1 MPIKNKIHASIC
13 ALLLVIASFFAT
25 GTPSYAVPTQADL
38 DAARARLEELGQ
50 EMGAIQSNLMEAEG
64 ALEATRNRIDETNAS
79 IERTQAELTE
89 RRDVLGKRMRS
100 SYKSGSGTILDLFLS
115 ARDFEDIVNVIYYID
130 KVSESDARAIDE
142 IQQLEKQLE
151 EQRAELEAT
160 QKEQEGQITEIEAE
174 LQAYDAKL
182 AEAQAYYDQLDAE
195 IQAELARQAE
205 EEARRQAEQAASQQS
220 SGLSTV
226 VDALDAGGGGS
237 GDSGYPGESASSDDP
252 GETSAPSGG
261 SGNSVIASS
270 DVISNAYQLV
280 GMPYKTWWS
289 GRNYGPDADGYD
301 CCGLVATSYQMAGYS
316 TPYATSVSGLMS
328 WVQARGNWKSCNLS
342 NYQEVLNPGD
352 IIFCS
357 YGHVAIY
364 LGGEYMIHA
373 PYPGQYVCVAW
384 VYDCIGGGFGG

>member
-1 MPIKNKIHASIC
+1 MLIRNKLCSLIC
-13 ALLLVIASFFAT
+13 AFLLAFTSFFAFSL
-25 GTPSYAVPTQADL
+25 PSLAVPTQADL
-38 DAARARLEELGQ
+38 DAARAHLEELGQ
-50 EMGAIQSNLMEAEG
+50 KMSATQSSLMEASG
-64 ALEATRNRIDETNAS
+64 ALEMTRNKIDETNAS
-79 IERTQAELTE
+79 IEKTQAELTE
-89 RRDVLGKRMRS
+89 RRDILGKRMRS
-100 SYKSGSGTILDLFLS
+100 SYKSGSGTILDLVLG

-130 KVSESDARAIDE
+130 KMSESDARAIDE
-142 IQQLEKQLE
+142 IQQLERQLE
-151 EQRAELEAT
+151 EQKTELEAT
-160 QKEQEGQITEIEAE
+160 EKEQEGQIAEIESQ
-174 LQAYDAKL
+174 LQEYDAQV

-205 EEARRQAEQAASQQS
+205 EEAHRQAEQAAAQD
-220 SGLSTV
+220 SGLSTA
-226 VDALDAGGGGS
+226 VDTIETNSGGTSDPGGSSSS
-237 GDSGYPGESASSDDP
+237 GDSSGTSQQQNSIVASP
-252 GETSAPSGG
+252 
-261 SGNSVIASS
+261 

-301 CCGLVATSYQMAGYS
+301 CCGLVATAYQMAGYS

-328 WVQARGNWKSCNLS
+328 WVQGRGNWKSCNLS
-342 NYQEVLNPGD
+342 NYQDVLNPGD

>member
-1 MPIKNKIHASIC
+1 MLIRNKLCSLIC
-13 ALLLVIASFFAT
+13 AFLLAFTSFFAFSL
-25 GTPSYAVPTQADL
+25 PSLAVPTQADL
-38 DAARARLEELGQ
+38 DAARAHLEELGQ
-50 EMGAIQSNLMEAEG
+50 KMSATQSSLMEASG
-64 ALEATRNRIDETNAS
+64 ALEMTRNKIDETNAS
-79 IERTQAELTE
+79 IEKTQAELTE
-89 RRDVLGKRMRS
+89 RRDILGKRMRS
-100 SYKSGSGTILDLFLS
+100 SYKSGSGTILDLVLG

-130 KVSESDARAIDE
+130 KMSESDARTIDE
-142 IQQLEKQLE
+142 IQQLERQLE
-151 EQRAELEAT
+151 EQKTELEAT
-160 QKEQEGQITEIEAE
+160 EKEQERQIAEIESQ
-174 LQAYDAKL
+174 LQEYDAQV

-205 EEARRQAEQAASQQS
+205 EEAHRQAEQAAAQD
-220 SGLSTV
+220 SGLSTA
-226 VDALDAGGGGS
+226 VDTIETNSGGTSDPGGSSSS
-237 GDSGYPGESASSDDP
+237 GDSSGTSQQQNSIVASP
-252 GETSAPSGG
+252 
-261 SGNSVIASS
+261 

-301 CCGLVATSYQMAGYS
+301 CCGLVATAYQMAGYS

-328 WVQARGNWKSCNLS
+328 WVQGRGNWKSCNLS
-342 NYQEVLNPGD
+342 NYQDVLNPGD

>member
-1 MPIKNKIHASIC
+1 MFIRNRLCSLIC
-13 ALLLVIASFFAT
+13 AFLLVFTSLFAFSL
-25 GTPSYAVPTQADL
+25 PSSAVPTQADL
-38 DAARARLEELGQ
+38 DAARAHLEELGQ
-50 EMGAIQSNLMEAEG
+50 KMSAIQSSLMEAEH
-64 ALEATRNRIDETNAS
+64 ALETTRNKIDETNAS
-79 IERTQAELTE
+79 IEKTQSELSE
-89 RRDVLGKRMRS
+89 RRDVLSKRMRT
-100 SYKSGSGTILDLFLS
+100 SYKSGPGSVLDLILG
-115 ARDFEDIVNVIYYID
+115 ARDFEDLVNVIYYID
-130 KVSESDARAIDE
+130 KMSESDARAIDE
-142 IQQLEKQLE
+142 IQQLEAELE
-151 EQRAELEAT
+151 EQKSVLEAT
-160 QKEQEGQITEIEAE
+160 EKEQQGQINEIESQ
-174 LQAYDAKL
+174 LQDYDAQL

-205 EEARRQAEQAASQQS
+205 EEARRQAEQAAAQATEQ

-226 VDALDAGGGGS
+226 VGVLDGGSSDSYDS
-237 GDSGYPGESASSDDP
+237 GDSGSSSS
-252 GETSAPSGG
+252 GSNSGG
-261 SGNSVIASS
+261 SSSSNNSIVASS

-328 WVQARGNWKSCNLS
+328 WVQGRGNWKSCNLS
-342 NYQEVLNPGD
+342 NYQDVLNPGD

-357 YGHVAIY
+357 TGHVGIY

>member
-1 MPIKNKIHASIC
+1 MLIRNKLCSLIC
-13 ALLLVIASFFAT
+13 AFLLAFTSFFAFSL
-25 GTPSYAVPTQADL
+25 PSLAVPTQADL
-38 DAARARLEELGQ
+38 DAARTHLEELGQ
-50 EMGAIQSNLMEAEG
+50 KMSATQSSLMEASG
-64 ALEATRNRIDETNAS
+64 ALEMTRNKIDETNAS
-79 IERTQAELTE
+79 IEKTQAELTE
-89 RRDVLGKRMRS
+89 RRDILGKRMRS
-100 SYKSGSGTILDLFLS
+100 SYKSGSGTILDLVLG

-130 KVSESDARAIDE
+130 KMSESDARAIDE
-142 IQQLEKQLE
+142 IQQLERQLE
-151 EQRAELEAT
+151 EQKTELEAT
-160 QKEQEGQITEIEAE
+160 EKEQEGQIAEIESQ
-174 LQAYDAKL
+174 LQEYDAQV

-205 EEARRQAEQAASQQS
+205 EEAHRQAEQAAAQD
-220 SGLSTV
+220 SGLSTA
-226 VDALDAGGGGS
+226 VDTIETNSGGTSDPGGSSSS
-237 GDSGYPGESASSDDP
+237 GDSSGTSQQQNSIVASP
-252 GETSAPSGG
+252 
-261 SGNSVIASS
+261 

-301 CCGLVATSYQMAGYS
+301 CCGLVATAYQMAGYS

-328 WVQARGNWKSCNLS
+328 WVQGRGNWKSCNLS
-342 NYQEVLNPGD
+342 NYQDVLNPGD

>member
-1 MPIKNKIHASIC
+1 MLIRNKLCSLIC
-13 ALLLVIASFFAT
+13 AFLLAFTSFFAFSL
-25 GTPSYAVPTQADL
+25 PSLAVPTQADL
-38 DAARARLEELGQ
+38 DAARAHLEELGQ
-50 EMGAIQSNLMEAEG
+50 KMSATQSSLMEASG
-64 ALEATRNRIDETNAS
+64 ALEMTRNKIDETNAS
-79 IERTQAELTE
+79 IEKTQAELTE
-89 RRDVLGKRMRS
+89 RRDILGKRMRS
-100 SYKSGSGTILDLFLS
+100 SYKSGSGTILDLVLG

-130 KVSESDARAIDE
+130 KMSESDARAIDE
-142 IQQLEKQLE
+142 IQQLERQLE
-151 EQRAELEAT
+151 EQKTELEAT
-160 QKEQEGQITEIEAE
+160 EKEQEGQIAEIESQ
-174 LQAYDAKL
+174 LQEYDAQV

-205 EEARRQAEQAASQQS
+205 EEAHRQAEQAAAQD
-220 SGLSTV
+220 SGLSTA
-226 VDALDAGGGGS
+226 VDTIETNSGGTSDPGGS
-237 GDSGYPGESASSDDP
+237 SSSGTSQQQNSIVASP
-252 GETSAPSGG
+252 
-261 SGNSVIASS
+261 

-301 CCGLVATSYQMAGYS
+301 CCGLVATAYQMAGYS

-328 WVQARGNWKSCNLS
+328 WVQGRGNWKSCNLS
-342 NYQEVLNPGD
+342 NYQDVLNPGD

>member
-1 MPIKNKIHASIC
+1 MLIRNKLCSLIC
-13 ALLLVIASFFAT
+13 AFLLAFTSFFAFSL
-25 GTPSYAVPTQADL
+25 PSLAVPTQADL
-38 DAARARLEELGQ
+38 DAARAHLEELGQ
-50 EMGAIQSNLMEAEG
+50 KMSATQSSLMEASG
-64 ALEATRNRIDETNAS
+64 ALEMTRNKIDETNAS
-79 IERTQAELTE
+79 IEKTQAELTE
-89 RRDVLGKRMRS
+89 RRDILGKRMRS
-100 SYKSGSGTILDLFLS
+100 SYKSGSGTILDLVLG

-130 KVSESDARAIDE
+130 KMSESDARTIDE
-142 IQQLEKQLE
+142 IQQLERQLE
-151 EQRAELEAT
+151 EQKTELEAT
-160 QKEQEGQITEIEAE
+160 EKEQEGQIAEIESQ
-174 LQAYDAKL
+174 LQEYDAQV

-205 EEARRQAEQAASQQS
+205 EEAHRQAEQAAAQD
-220 SGLSTV
+220 SGLSTA
-226 VDALDAGGGGS
+226 VDTIETNSGGTSDPGGSSSS
-237 GDSGYPGESASSDDP
+237 GDSSGTSQQQNSIVASP
-252 GETSAPSGG
+252 
-261 SGNSVIASS
+261 

-301 CCGLVATSYQMAGYS
+301 CCGLVATAYQMAGYS

-328 WVQARGNWKSCNLS
+328 WVQGRGNWKSCNLS
-342 NYQEVLNPGD
+342 NYQDVLNPGD

>member
-1 MPIKNKIHASIC
+1 MLIRNKLCSLIC
-13 ALLLVIASFFAT
+13 AFLLAFTSFFAFSL
-25 GTPSYAVPTQADL
+25 PSLAVPTQADL
-38 DAARARLEELGQ
+38 DAARAHLEELGQ
-50 EMGAIQSNLMEAEG
+50 KMSATQSSLMEASG
-64 ALEATRNRIDETNAS
+64 ALEMTRNKIDETNAS
-79 IERTQAELTE
+79 IEKTQAELTE
-89 RRDVLGKRMRS
+89 RRDILGKRMRS
-100 SYKSGSGTILDLFLS
+100 SYKSGSGTILDLVLG

-130 KVSESDARAIDE
+130 KMSESDARAIDE
-142 IQQLEKQLE
+142 IQQLERQLE
-151 EQRAELEAT
+151 EQKTELEAT
-160 QKEQEGQITEIEAE
+160 EKEQEGQIAEIESQ
-174 LQAYDAKL
+174 LQEYDAQV

-205 EEARRQAEQAASQQS
+205 EEAHRQAEQAAAQDSGFSTAVDTIETNSGGTSDPGGS
-220 SGLSTV
+220 SS
-226 VDALDAGGGGS
+226 S
-237 GDSGYPGESASSDDP
+237 GDSSGTSQQQNSIVASP
-252 GETSAPSGG
+252 
-261 SGNSVIASS
+261 

-301 CCGLVATSYQMAGYS
+301 CCGLVATAYQMAGYS

-328 WVQARGNWKSCNLS
+328 WVQGRGNWKSCNLS
-342 NYQEVLNPGD
+342 NYQDVLNPGD